1 MRLIIHSLL
10 FFVGFSICAIAN
22 GQTTTA
28 PSAPAANAKHAKLQG
43 NFQVAGQTG
52 TSTAAQQKADVPRK
66 LPVADTRPL
75 PAPSKKANVT
85 YAQDIRPI
93 FRKNCFACHGEQN
106 QFAGLRLD
114 TLKDTLKG
122 TKEGPVIVPG
132 KSRKSSLVIAVAQ
145 LDEETA
151 MPPPLNSGKSNRL
164 SSKEI
169 GLIRAWIIQ
178 GAR

>member
-1 MRLIIHSLL
+1 MNIRFLL
-10 FFVGFSICAIAN
+10 LFVGFSIWAIAN
-22 GQTTTA
+22 GQTATDA
-28 PSAPAANAKHAKLQG
+28 SAPTATPKPAKLQG

-52 TSTAAQQKADVPRK
+52 TNAASQHTVDVSRK
-66 LPVADTRPL
+66 PPIADTRAL
-75 PAPSKKANVT
+75 PAPSKKADVT
-85 YAQDIRPI
+85 YVQDIRPI
-93 FRKNCFACHGEQN
+93 FQKNCFACHGEQN
-106 QFAGLRLD
+106 RFAGLRLD

-132 KSRKSSLVIAVAQ
+132 KSRQSLLVIAVAQ

>member
-1 MRLIIHSLL
+1 MRIYFSL
-10 FFVGFSICAIAN
+10 FFAFFSVLAVAN
-22 GQTTTA
+22 SQ
-28 PSAPAANAKHAKLQG
+28 PATSSPTPTSTAKHAKLQG

-151 MPPPLNSGKSNRL
+151 MPPPLSSGKSNRL

-178 GAR
+178 GAK

>member
-1 MRLIIHSLL
+1 MSIPSLL
-10 FFVGFSICAIAN
+10 LFAGFSICTAAS
-22 GQTTTA
+22 GQTAAAASTLA
-28 PSAPAANAKHAKLQG
+28 PTSKSAKLQG

-52 TSTAAQQKADVPRK
+52 TSAASQQKANVPRK
-66 LPVADTRPL
+66 SLVADTRSL
-75 PAPSKKANVT
+75 PAPSKKADVT
-85 YAQDIRPI
+85 YVRDIRPI
-93 FRKNCFACHGEQN
+93 FREHCFACHGEQN

-122 TKEGPVIVPG
+122 TNEGPIIVPG
-132 KSRKSSLVIAVAQ
+132 KSRQSTLVIAVAQ
-145 LDEETA
+145 LDDATA
-151 MPPPLNSGKSNRL
+151 MPPPLSSGKSNRL

>member
-1 MRLIIHSLL
+1 MRVHFPL
-10 FFVGFSICAIAN
+10 FFALFYVLAVAN
-22 GQTTTA
+22 GQTATDAST
-28 PSAPAANAKHAKLQG
+28 PAATPKPAKLQG
-43 NFQVAGQTG
+43 SFQVAGQTG
-52 TSTAAQQKADVPRK
+52 TSTASHQKANVPRK
-66 LPVADTRPL
+66 PPIADTRSL
-75 PAPSKKANVT
+75 PAPSKKADVT
-85 YAQDIRPI
+85 YVQDIRPI
-93 FRKNCFACHGEQN
+93 FQKNCFACHGEQN

-132 KSRKSSLVIAVAQ
+132 KSRQSSLVIAVAQ

-151 MPPPLNSGKSNRL
+151 MPPPLSSGKSNRL